1 MSVDGTPISAAD
13 LARIE
18 AEEVLHNQQRRSAV
32 KVIAASSTD
41 AEDCRMLLSILGLD
55 DATVRAA
62 RSELAAASAAAT
74 APSETSPKRPRKRRA
89 A

>member
-1 MSVDGTPISAAD
+1 MSVDGTPISRAD

-18 AEEVLHNQQRRSAV
+18 AEEALHAQQRRSAV
-32 KVIAASSTD
+32 KVIAAASTD
-41 AEDCRMLLSILGLD
+41 LDDCRMLLSILGLD

-62 RSELAAASAAAT
+62 RSELGATVPAAVPA
-74 APSETSPKRPRKRRA
+74 PKRPRKRSA